1 MTFFKYIKND
11 RRYFKRNIAFFRKC
25 IKKINEA
32 KKFTLLRFHKNAIML
47 RKYDDDGKV
56 PNIKMKKIDDYR
68 NLINSQLIE
77 TII

>member
-1 MTFFKYIKND
+1 
-11 RRYFKRNIAFFRKC
+11 
-25 IKKINEA
+25 
-32 KKFTLLRFHKNAIML
+32 ML

-68 NLINSQLIE
+68 NLINSQLIK